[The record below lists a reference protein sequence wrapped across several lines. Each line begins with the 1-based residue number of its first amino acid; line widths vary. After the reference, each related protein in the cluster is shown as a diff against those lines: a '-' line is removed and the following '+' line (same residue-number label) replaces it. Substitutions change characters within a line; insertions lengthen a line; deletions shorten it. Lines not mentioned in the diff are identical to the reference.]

1 MVMAS
6 GEDEKEGAEEVL
18 APRDPSHRLDRYRV
32 PCKKEN
38 ESEREKVLL
47 GDLDQEVKQEARAQ
61 SVEDDVKGQVQRRCF
76 AHSQEKLMAEIGERM
91 PKISR
96 WD

>member
-38 ESEREKVLL
+38 ESEREKVLV
-47 GDLDQEVKQEARAQ
+47 GDLDQEMKQ
-61 SVEDDVKGQVQRRCF
+61 
-76 AHSQEKLMAEIGERM
+76 
-91 PKISR
+91 
-96 WD
+96 